1 MNRLVTTGALAILAL
16 CGGSRASAQD
26 SADEDIK
33 LFRKDLRSMRKQIIA
48 ANMSLSDT
56 EAQQFWPLFD
66 RYTQEL
72 IAKQDGK
79 YALLK
84 DYAQNYTTMTDGQAE
99 EYVKGRAGID
109 EAVIQVRLRY
119 YPLFRKILSGKSAA
133 LFFQL
138 DWRLGLVMD
147 LQLASQ
153 TPLIEP

>member
-1 MNRLVTTGALAILAL
+1 MNRLVTAGALAIVAL

-109 EAVIQVRLRY
+109 EAVIQV
-119 YPLFRKILSGKSAA
+119 
-133 LFFQL
+133 
-138 DWRLGLVMD
+138 
-147 LQLASQ
+147 
-153 TPLIEP
+153 